1 MNWMSNGIFFV
12 YNNWFSRLLILK
24 LNVNLLVII
33 LIEGIDVTNLFQ
45 NKLAVFI
52 SLFSYFNNNTII
64 ARI

>member
-33 LIEGIDVTNLFQ
+33 LIEGIDVINLFQ

-64 ARI
+64 VRI